1 VADSAGGEKFVDG
14 FFAALIPDLVEPA
27 MDERVGID

>member
-1 VADSAGGEKFVDG
+1 VDDSVGGEEFVYG
-14 FFAALIPDLVEPA
+14 FFTALIPDLVEPA